1 MSATTIRFARANVT
15 DPTRKTPMN
24 SHGAAQPYLEFDE
37 ATHSYFA
44 DGERVPSVT
53 QILDQVG
60 LVDSEWFTEEHRR
73 RGTLVHMFIAM
84 TNTGKVPNVKVE
96 GYGAAA
102 IDEAREYHKQYVKFL
117 ASMKGALKIEAV
129 EQKVFDPGFG
139 YAGRLDFSGTLA
151 GLPAIFDVKTNRAGY
166 VPIWAKWQLAA
177 YAHALEP
184 TLMHRRMAVIL
195 TPTDYCIQEFPR
207 DEYIIDRDD
216 FLSFV
221 RTVRA
226 VQSTKEATY
235 EHPSNGNSNH

>member
-1 MSATTIRFARANVT
+1 
-15 DPTRKTPMN
+15 MN
-24 SHGAAQPYLEFDE
+24 TQAIAQPYIEFDE
-37 ATHSYFA
+37 ATHTYFA

-53 QILDQVG
+53 QILDSVG
-60 LVDSEWFTEEHRR
+60 LVESDYFTEEHRR
-73 RGTLVHMFIAM
+73 RGILVHMFIAM

-129 EQKVFDPGFG
+129 EQKVFDPMFR
-139 YAGRLDFSGTLA
+139 YAGRLDFSGLLA
-151 GLPAIFDVKTNRAGY
+151 QLPTIFDVKTNRAGY
-166 VPIWAKWQLAA
+166 TPTWAKWQLAA

-195 TPTDYCIQEFPR
+195 TPTSYSIEEFPR
-207 DEYIIDRDD
+207 DSYVSDRDD

-226 VQSTKEATY
+226 IQSTKGEITY
-235 EHPSNGNSNH
+235 EHDSNGNSNR

>member
-1 MSATTIRFARANVT
+1 MSTQALAR
-15 DPTRKTPMN
+15 
-24 SHGAAQPYLEFDE
+24 PYIEFDE
-37 ATHSYFA
+37 ATHTYFA

-53 QILDQVG
+53 QILDSVG
-60 LVDSEWFTEEHRR
+60 LIESEFFTEEHRR
-73 RGTLVHMFIAM
+73 RGILVHMFIAM

-129 EQKVFDPGFG
+129 EQKVFDPMFR
-139 YAGRLDFSGTLA
+139 YAGRLDFSGQLA
-151 GLPAIFDVKTNRAGY
+151 GLPTIFDVKTNRAGY
-166 VPIWAKWQLAA
+166 TPVWAKWQLAA
-177 YAHALEP
+177 YANALEP

-195 TPTDYCIQEFPR
+195 TPTSYSIEEFPR
-207 DEYIIDRDD
+207 EQYVSDRDD

-221 RTVRA
+221 RTARA
-226 VQSTKEATY
+226 VQSTKEITY